1 MTESEDIELWDNAR
15 KVWEP
20 GTLWRQPDTQLVL
33 RAEEQWRGWMEGV
46 AAINVD
52 RELGVTLPFTYA
64 HWPWGFIAVQASRSL
79 REEVYAV
86 TRTINPGTDGQRVW
100 VEGLMHLSTYEH
112 ACRAESH
119 KGKPGIYLD
128 LIATAPWNLP
138 GVLTPP
144 RYQLVGKIL
153 MRQAVDI
160 SRDLGFKGRVGLH
173 ALDDAA
179 LWYEKKIGMVSL
191 GRDPKKENLEYFELE
206 EAAAEAFYPLEGD
219 DDEENPA

>member
-1 MTESEDIELWDNAR
+1 MIESEEVALWDNAR
-15 KVWEP
+15 KGVETA
-20 GTLWRQPDTQLVL
+20 TLWKQPEPELVL
-33 RAEEQWRGWMEGV
+33 RGEEQWRGWMEGV
-46 AAINVD
+46 AAINAS
-52 RELGVTLPFTYA
+52 RGLGLRLPFTYA
-64 HWPWGFIAVQASRSL
+64 HWPWGYIAVRASKSL

-86 TRTINPGTDGQRVW
+86 TRTTNAGTPHQRVW
-100 VEGLMHLSTYEH
+100 VEGMMHLSTYEH

-144 RYQLVGKIL
+144 RFKFVGAIL
-153 MRQAVDI
+153 MRQAIDV
-160 SRDLGFKGRVGLH
+160 SRDLGFKGRIGLH

-179 LWYEKKIGMVSL
+179 AFYSKVGMVSL
-191 GRDPKKENLEYFELE
+191 GRDPKKENLGYFELE
-206 EAAAEAFYPLEGD
+206 ESAAEAFYPTEGS